1 MQSNLSQFQKR
12 QIELIVRVT
21 PYAMA
26 GHLLNTTILAVAL
39 AGSVP
44 LAELIVWCLYSY
56 SIAFFVLYRHL
67 KNRGRSPR
75 SFQRATQKAAIYAFF
90 LALPWS
96 SLAVLNLG
104 ALSEQQELILI
115 AIEVGMAASGTIL
128 LSAMPAAAFVY
139 MSVILLPSA
148 LKCVSFYGKGQLLLG
163 ALCLSFF
170 GFLAALI
177 VKTTRDIRE
186 RERAELALAE
196 RNAQLALAG
205 ETALVGS
212 YAYDV
217 GVDTM
222 QVSEGYAAMHGLPEG
237 TTETPRSQWLARV
250 HPADVG
256 WLEGGRSQVFRQR
269 QVEYNVDYRIV
280 LPGRGVRWIESRSFI
295 SYEGDGH
302 PQRVVGVNI
311 DITERKQA
319 EDQRKQL
326 NAELDHRVKNAL
338 ATINAVVSHTSEE
351 KNSVADF
358 VAALE
363 GRIQSMAAAH
373 HLLSSRQWQG
383 MSLTELVR
391 RELAPYSTSNN
402 TDISG
407 PEVVLKPEAGQA
419 IAMVLHELATNAAKY
434 GSLSATGG
442 HVSVTWSHRP
452 DGHAQSW
459 LCIQWE
465 ERGGPNVVPQVQSGY
480 GTSVIRD
487 LIPYELGGTV
497 DLVHSPEGVCCKL
510 EIPDHWFT
518 DNSKPPSGHGRP
530 QSASP

>member
-1 MQSNLSQFQKR
+1 
-12 QIELIVRVT
+12 
-21 PYAMA
+21 
-26 GHLLNTTILAVAL
+26 LAR
-39 AGSVP
+39 
-44 LAELIVWCLYSY
+44 C
-56 SIAFFVLYRHL
+56 
-67 KNRGRSPR
+67 
-75 SFQRATQKAAIYAFF
+75 
-90 LALPWS
+90 
-96 SLAVLNLG
+96 
-104 ALSEQQELILI
+104 
-115 AIEVGMAASGTIL
+115 AS
-128 LSAMPAAAFVY
+128 A
-139 MSVILLPSA
+139 
-148 LKCVSFYGKGQLLLG
+148 
-163 ALCLSFF
+163 FF

-177 VKTTRDIRE
+177 AKTTRDIRE
-186 RERAELALAE
+186 RERAELALTE

-452 DGHAQSW
+452 EGHARNW
-459 LCIQWE
+459 LCIHWE

-518 DNSKPPSGHGRP
+518 DNDPNPPHLSLATGHGG
-530 QSASP
+530 S